1 MDIATIV
8 GVILGLI
15 CIVGAI
21 VTSSSIGLF
30 VHIPSMLIVI
40 GGMLA
45 ATLIHFSLKQV
56 MSIVPVVKK
65 TLFCKLP
72 THQELVQDM
81 VNYSAISRRDGAL
94 ALEQQLSNVDDPFL
108 LKAMRLVVDGQEEQ
122 AVAETLATEIQYL
135 QERHS
140 DGKKIMEFMGASA
153 PAFGMIGT
161 LIGLVA
167 MLQNLS
173 DPSGLGAGMAVALIT
188 TFYGALVANLVFIPL
203 AGKLGIRS
211 KQETLMREM
220 ILEGT
225 VGIARGESP
234 TVVRERMQT
243 LVSAKHREEVKPDI
257 SSKGQSQ
264 AA

>member
-1 MDIATIV
+1 MDIATII
-8 GVILGLI
+8 GVILGFI

-21 VTSSSIGLF
+21 LTGSSIALF
-30 VHIPSMLIVI
+30 IHIPSMLIVA

-56 MSIVPVVKK
+56 MTIMPVIKK
-65 TLFCKLP
+65 TLFYKLP
-72 THQELVQDM
+72 SSQELVQNM

-94 ALEQQLSNVDDPFL
+94 ALEQKLADVTDPFL
-108 LKAMRLVVDGQEEQ
+108 LKAMRLVVDGQDENV
-122 AVAETLATEIQYL
+122 VADTLATEIQYL
-135 QERHS
+135 QERHQ
-140 DGKKIMEFMGASA
+140 DGKKIMEFMGAAA

-188 TFYGALVANLVFIPL
+188 TFYGALLANLVFIPL

-220 ILEGT
+220 ITEG
-225 VGIARGESP
+225 VIGIARGESP
-234 TVVRERMQT
+234 TVVRERMQA
-243 LVSAKHREEVKPDI
+243 LMSAKHREELKPDI
-257 SSKGQSQ
+257 GAAGKSQ